1 MWAIEREAREAADEV
16 YYDQLRPIEVSG
28 FGAGL
33 LNTDKSVPFLP
44 EREERDLYADSLFD
58 LHRLLEE
65 VRFET
70 ALAVMILVDFRLRR
84 DRGEV
89 EPFKEDRSVANVV
102 MPVEILA
109 TLAPYMRPPPSPTA
123 LLTSPHEQL
132 SGSRHLSRWYAAQ
145 LLDGAVL
152 RALSCLDRVITML
165 HLRALL
171 PIEHRKDGTIRL
183 PSFERTALRRLRPA
197 YQHSPDWAPFRA
209 IADNAIYKLM
219 KRFRDG
225 TVHHRRWP
233 SELHGEKQITYWDS
247 GGPSRG
253 LGAAPIGEG
262 LSAQDHAALLLA
274 TWDQVLRPAIEGGG
288 RLLDSAQGAPTGDES
303 AP

>member
-1 MWAIEREAREAADEV
+1 
-16 YYDQLRPIEVSG
+16 
-28 FGAGL
+28 
-33 LNTDKSVPFLP
+33 
-44 EREERDLYADSLFD
+44 
-58 LHRLLEE
+58 

-152 RALSCLDRVITML
+152 RVLSYLDRVITML

-171 PIEHRKDGTIRL
+171 PIEVRKDGTIRL

-233 SELHGEKQITYWDS
+233 SELHGEKKQIAYWDS
-247 GGPSRG
+247 GGRHVVSEPLR
-253 LGAAPIGEG
+253 
-262 LSAQDHAALLLA
+262 SAK
-274 TWDQVLRPAIEGGG
+274 G
-288 RLLDSAQGAPTGDES
+288 S
-303 AP
+303 APRITPPCCSPPGIKCCALQSSEAADCSTRLRAHLQAMRVRRSRRRGSSPEQIH

>member
-1 MWAIEREAREAADEV
+1 M
-16 YYDQLRPIEVSG
+16 
-28 FGAGL
+28 
-33 LNTDKSVPFLP
+33 
-44 EREERDLYADSLFD
+44 
-58 LHRLLEE
+58 
-65 VRFET
+65 RFET
-70 ALAVMILVDFRLRR
+70 ALAVMILVDFRVGR

-89 EPFKEDRSVANVV
+89 EPFNEDPGVANVV
-102 MPVEILA
+102 MPVEMLA
-109 TLAPYMRPPPSPTA
+109 ALASYTRPPPSPTA
-123 LLTSPHEQL
+123 LLRSPHEQI

-152 RALSCLDRVITML
+152 RALSCLDRVITIL

-183 PSFERTALRRLRPA
+183 PSFERTEVRRLRPA
-197 YQHSPDWAPFRA
+197 YAHSPDWEPFRA
-209 IADNAIYKLM
+209 IADNDIYKLI

-253 LGAAPIGEG
+253 RGAAPIGDG
-262 LSAQDHAALLLA
+262 LSAQDHVALLIA
-274 TWDQVLRPAIEGGG
+274 TWDQLLRPAIEGGR
-288 RLLDSAQGAPTGDES
+288 RLLNPAPTEPTGDER